1 MKKKIIIIGKHSFIG
16 FNLKKYFIKKK
27 IKVIA
32 VNYKNFNKNKALYL
46 KNFNTIIN
54 CSSNLKFVKNKYSLK
69 NDHDTNIA
77 KLLKNTNHKL
87 IMISTRKIY
96 QAKYDIK
103 ENDKI
108 NPKCNYS
115 KNKYKSE
122 LSLLKILKN
131 RALILR
137 TSNLIGMPV
146 KNKKKL
152 HKTFVDIFFENIKNG
167 IIYENHK
174 NFKDFLH
181 ISMFCKIVEK
191 LINIDAN
198 GIYNLS
204 LGKKVLLNELVK
216 WLNYYN
222 PKKPKINILKSSF
235 NRDNFTLNNGK
246 LLNKIKIKINLS
258 ELKKKCLELSK
269 INFKYVK

>member
-16 FNLKKYFIKKK
+16 SNLKKYLNKKNIKA
-27 IKVIA
+27 IA
-32 VNYKNFNKNKALYL
+32 VSYKDFIAKKNLFL
-46 KNFNTIIN
+46 KNYNIIIN
-54 CSSNLKFVKNKYSLK
+54 CSSNPKFVNDKYSLK
-69 NDHDTNIA
+69 YDHDTNIA
-77 KLLKNTNHKL
+77 KLLKSTNHKL

-96 QAKYDIK
+96 QVKYNIK

-115 KNKYKSE
+115 KNKYKAERSV
-122 LSLLKILKN
+122 LKILNNKV
-131 RALILR
+131 LILR
-137 TSNLIGMPV
+137 TSNLIGIPV

-152 HKTFVDIFFENIKNG
+152 HKTFVDVFFENVKNG
-167 IIYENHK
+167 VIYENNK
-174 NFKDFLH
+174 DFKDFLH

-191 LINIDAN
+191 LVNLDAN

-204 LGKKVLLNELVK
+204 LGKKVLLNELVR

-222 PKKPKINILKSSF
+222 PKKPKINILKSSS
-235 NRDNFTLNNGK
+235 NRDNFTSNNRK
-246 LLNKIKIKINLS
+246 LLKKIKIKINLS

-269 INFKYVK
+269 TNFKYVK

>member
-16 FNLKKYFIKKK
+16 SNLKKYLNKKK
-27 IKVIA
+27 IKAIA
-32 VNYKNFNKNKALYL
+32 VNYKDFIVKKNLYL
-46 KNFNTIIN
+46 KNYNIIIN
-54 CSSNLKFVKNKYSLK
+54 CSSNLRFVNNKYSLK
-69 NDHDTNIA
+69 YDHDTNIA

-115 KNKYKSE
+115 KNKYKAE
-122 LSLLKILKN
+122 LSVLKILNNKV
-131 RALILR
+131 LILR
-137 TSNLIGMPV
+137 TSNLIGMPIN
-146 KNKKKL
+146 NKKKL
-152 HKTFVDIFFENIKNG
+152 HKTFVDVFFENVKNG
-167 IIYENHK
+167 VIYENNK
-174 NFKDFLH
+174 DFKDFLH

-191 LINIDAN
+191 LINLDAN

-204 LGKKVLLNELVK
+204 LGKKVLLNELVG

-222 PKKPKINILKSSF
+222 PIRPKINILKSSS
-235 NRDNFTLNNGK
+235 NKDNFTLNNRK
-246 LLNKIKIKINLS
+246 LLKKIKIKINLS

>member
-1 MKKKIIIIGKHSFIG
+1 MKKKIIIIGKQSFIG
-16 FNLKKYFIKKK
+16 SNLKKYLSKKK

-32 VNYKNFNKNKALYL
+32 VNYNDFIKKKNSYL
-46 KNFNTIIN
+46 KNYNIIIN
-54 CSSNLKFVKNKYSLK
+54 CSSNQKFVNNKYSLK
-69 NDHDTNIA
+69 YDYDTNIA

-103 ENDKI
+103 ESDTV

-115 KNKYKSE
+115 KNKYKAE
-122 LSLLKILKN
+122 LSLIKTLKN
-131 RALILR
+131 RVLILR
-137 TSNLIGMPV
+137 TSNLIGRPV
-146 KNKKKL
+146 KNRRKL
-152 HKTFVDIFFENIKNG
+152 HKTFVDVFFENIKNG
-167 IIYENHK
+167 VIYENNK

-181 ISMFCKIVEK
+181 ISMFCKILEK
-191 LINIDAN
+191 LIYIDAN
-198 GIYNLS
+198 GIYNMS

-222 PKKPKINILKSSF
+222 PERPKISILKSSF
-235 NRDNFTLNNGK
+235 NKDNFTLNNRK
-246 LLNKIKIKINLS
+246 LLKKIKIKINLS